1 MMGQEKMVEV
11 TAEQKKVKRNKQ
23 KGVTLIE
30 YALIAG
36 LIAVVAV
43 VALESVG
50 TNITAKFT
58 EIAGKLSSSK

>member
-1 MMGQEKMVEV
+1 MGQEKMVEV